1 MNQKSHIRLLKIILA
16 YWPLLVLSIIAAI
29 FFVVFNSASI
39 WITATMINNV
49 LIDFEVM
56 VAQND
61 ELAKNLGNLSAND
74 QLKLFSNQL
83 LLKDSAIETMSAVC
97 IALVVVFGIK
107 NIALYIKN
115 ITISVVQ
122 FRLITDLRN
131 KLYDHLHYLSLSY
144 FNKNKSGELTAILV
158 SDVDNMRSALSTSFQ
173 KLFVEPINIIAF
185 LTLLFIISPKLT
197 AIAILVVP
205 ISGAIIFGI
214 ARSIR
219 RRAARSQAKLAGITS
234 IIAETLSSI
243 RIVKAFVMKN
253 YELRR
258 FYAQT
263 KKYYELMLKKD
274 RLRLLSSPITET
286 VGASLAALLLFIG
299 AQDVLVTKSISS
311 EDFIRFILLLFSV
324 LGPIKSLGNV
334 FNELQNGLASADR
347 VFSILDIKSDI
358 NDIDNAVNLN
368 QFENHIAFKDVSF
381 HYDESSQDV
390 LKNVDFSIKSGQIL
404 ALVGPSG
411 AGKSTLVDLIPRFY
425 DVTSGTIN
433 IDGKN
438 IKNVKL
444 DSLRSL
450 MGIVTQETFLFDDS
464 VKANIAY
471 GLDSVSDDV
480 IKKAAIAANADEFI
494 EELPEGYDT
503 IIGERGVKLSGGQR
517 QRIAIARAIVKNP
530 PILILDEATSSLD
543 TESEKIVQDA
553 IETLMHNR
561 TVVVIAHRLSTVHN
575 ADKIIVLDKGLIVDT
590 GTHQEL
596 INKDGIYK
604 QLHNMQFK
612 T

>member
-1 MNQKSHIRLLKIILA
+1 MNQKSHIRLLKIISA

-49 LIDFEVM
+49 LIDF
-56 VAQND
+56 ND
-61 ELAKNLGNLSAND
+61 MIAENVRLMNLENSSAND
-74 QLKLFSNQL
+74 KLKLFSNQL

-107 NIALYIKN
+107 NIALYMKN
-115 ITISVVQ
+115 ITVSVVQ

-158 SDVDNMRSALSTSFQ
+158 SDVDNMRGALSTSFQ
-173 KLFVEPINIIAF
+173 KLLVEPINIMAF

-214 ARSIR
+214 AQSIR

-263 KKYYELMLKKD
+263 KKYYELMLSKD

-286 VGASLAALLLFIG
+286 VGASIAALLLFIG
-299 AQDVLVTKSISS
+299 ARDVLVTQSISS

-358 NDIDNAVNLN
+358 NDIENAVELN
-368 QFENHIAFKDVSF
+368 QFENHIVFKDVSF
-381 HYDESSQDV
+381 HYDQSSQEV

-425 DVTSGTIN
+425 DVTDGAIN

-438 IKNVKL
+438 IKDVKL

-471 GLDSVSDDV
+471 GLDSVSDDI
-480 IKKAAIAANADEFI
+480 IKKAAIAANANEFI
-494 EELPEGYDT
+494 KELPEGYDT

-553 IETLMHNR
+553 IEKLMHHR
-561 TVVVIAHRLSTVHN
+561 TVIVIAHRLSTVHN
-575 ADKIIVLDKGLIVDT
+575 ADKIIVLDKGLIIDM
-590 GTHQEL
+590 GTHEEL

-604 QLHNMQFK
+604 QLHNLQFK

>member
-1 MNQKSHIRLLKIILA
+1 MNQKSHIRLLKIISA

-49 LIDFEVM
+49 LIDFNDM
-56 VAQND
+56 VAENVR
-61 ELAKNLGNLSAND
+61 LMNLENSSAND
-74 QLKLFSNQL
+74 KLKLFSNQL

-97 IALVVVFGIK
+97 ISLVVVFGIK
-107 NIALYIKN
+107 NIALYMKN
-115 ITISVVQ
+115 ITVSIVQ

-131 KLYDHLHYLSLSY
+131 KLYNHLHYLSLSY

-158 SDVDNMRSALSTSFQ
+158 SDIDNMRGALSTSFQ

-214 ARSIR
+214 AQSIR

-263 KKYYELMLKKD
+263 KKYYELMLRKD

-299 AQDVLVTKSISS
+299 ARDVLVTQSISS

-358 NDIDNAVNLN
+358 NDIENAVELN

-381 HYDESSQDV
+381 HYDQSSQAV
-390 LKNVDFSIKSGQIL
+390 LKNVDFSIESGQIL

-425 DVTSGTIN
+425 DVTDGAIN

-438 IKNVKL
+438 IKDVKL

-471 GLDSVSDDV
+471 GLDSISDDI
-480 IKKAAIAANADEFI
+480 IKKAAIAANANEFI
-494 EELPEGYDT
+494 KELPEGYDT

-553 IETLMHNR
+553 IEKLMHNR
-561 TVVVIAHRLSTVHN
+561 TVIVIAHRLSTVHN
-575 ADKIIVLDKGLIVDT
+575 ADKIIVLDKGLIIDM
-590 GTHQEL
+590 GTHEEL

-604 QLHNMQFK
+604 QLHNLQFK

>member
-1 MNQKSHIRLLKIILA
+1 LLKIISA

-49 LIDFEVM
+49 LIDF
-56 VAQND
+56 ND
-61 ELAKNLGNLSAND
+61 MIAENVRLMNLENSSAND
-74 QLKLFSNQL
+74 KLKLFSNQL

-107 NIALYIKN
+107 NIALYMKN
-115 ITISVVQ
+115 ITVSVVQ

-158 SDVDNMRSALSTSFQ
+158 SDVDNMRGALSTSFQ
-173 KLFVEPINIIAF
+173 KLLVEPINIMAF

-214 ARSIR
+214 AQSIR

-263 KKYYELMLKKD
+263 KKYYELMLSKD

-286 VGASLAALLLFIG
+286 VGASIAALLLFIG
-299 AQDVLVTKSISS
+299 ARDVLVTQSISS

-358 NDIDNAVNLN
+358 NDIENAVELN
-368 QFENHIAFKDVSF
+368 QFENHIVFKDVSF
-381 HYDESSQDV
+381 HYDQSSQEV

-425 DVTSGTIN
+425 DVTDGAIN

-438 IKNVKL
+438 IKDVKL

-471 GLDSVSDDV
+471 GLDSVSDDI
-480 IKKAAIAANADEFI
+480 IKKAAIAANANEFI
-494 EELPEGYDT
+494 KELPEGYDT

-553 IETLMHNR
+553 IEKLMHHR
-561 TVVVIAHRLSTVHN
+561 TVIVIAHRLSTVHN
-575 ADKIIVLDKGLIVDT
+575 ADKIIVLDKGLIIDM
-590 GTHQEL
+590 GTHEEL

-604 QLHNMQFK
+604 QLHNLQFK

>member
-49 LIDFEVM
+49 LIDF
-56 VAQND
+56 ND
-61 ELAKNLGNLSAND
+61 MIAENVRLMNLENSSAND
-74 QLKLFSNQL
+74 KLKLFSNQL

-107 NIALYIKN
+107 NIALYMKN
-115 ITISVVQ
+115 ITVSVVQ

-158 SDVDNMRSALSTSFQ
+158 SDVDNMRGALSTSFQ
-173 KLFVEPINIIAF
+173 KLLVEPINIMAF

-214 ARSIR
+214 AQSIR

-263 KKYYELMLKKD
+263 KKYYELMLSKD

-286 VGASLAALLLFIG
+286 VGASIAALLLFIG
-299 AQDVLVTKSISS
+299 ARDVLVTQSISS

-358 NDIDNAVNLN
+358 NDIENAVELN
-368 QFENHIAFKDVSF
+368 QFENHIVFKDVSF
-381 HYDESSQDV
+381 HYDQSSQEV
-390 LKNVDFSIKSGQIL
+390 LQNVDFSIKSGQIL

-425 DVTSGTIN
+425 DVTDGAIN

-438 IKNVKL
+438 IKDVKL

-471 GLDSVSDDV
+471 GLDSVSDDI
-480 IKKAAIAANADEFI
+480 IKKAAIAANANEFI
-494 EELPEGYDT
+494 KELPEGYDT

-553 IETLMHNR
+553 IEKLMHHR
-561 TVVVIAHRLSTVHN
+561 TVIVIAHRLSTVHN
-575 ADKIIVLDKGLIVDT
+575 ADKIIVLDKGLIIDM
-590 GTHQEL
+590 GTHEEL

-604 QLHNMQFK
+604 QLHNLQFK

>member
-1 MNQKSHIRLLKIILA
+1 MKQKSHIRLLKIVSA

-39 WITATMINNV
+39 WITATMINNI
-49 LIDFEVM
+49 LTDFNDM
-56 VAQND
+56 VAENVR
-61 ELAKNLGNLSAND
+61 LMNLENSSAND
-74 QLKLFSNQL
+74 KLKLFSNQL

-107 NIALYIKN
+107 NIAFYIKN
-115 ITISVVQ
+115 ITVSVVQ

-131 KLYDHLHYLSLSY
+131 KLYNHLHYLSLSY
-144 FNKNKSGELTAILV
+144 FNKKKSGELTAILI
-158 SDVDNMRSALSTSFQ
+158 SDVDNMRGALSTSFQ
-173 KLFVEPINIIAF
+173 KLLVEPINIMAF
-185 LTLLFIISPKLT
+185 VTLLFIISPKLT
-197 AIAILVVP
+197 AIAILVIP
-205 ISGAIIFGI
+205 ISGVVIFGI
-214 ARSIR
+214 AQSIR
-219 RRAARSQAKLAGITS
+219 RRAARSQAKLAGMTS
-234 IIAETLSSI
+234 IIAETLSSM

-263 KKYYELMLKKD
+263 KKYYQLMLKKD

-299 AQDVLVTKSISS
+299 ARDVLFTQSISS
-311 EDFIRFILLLFSV
+311 EDFIRFILLLFAV

-358 NDIDNAVNLN
+358 NDIDNAVELN
-368 QFENHIAFKDVSF
+368 QFENHITFKNVSF
-381 HYDESSQDV
+381 HYDQLSQKV
-390 LKNVDFSIKSGQIL
+390 LKNIDFSIKSGQIL

-425 DVTSGTIN
+425 DVTNGAIN

-471 GLDSVSDDV
+471 GLDFVSDDI
-480 IKKAAIAANADEFI
+480 IKNAAIAANANEFI
-494 EELPEGYDT
+494 KELPEGYDT

-543 TESEKIVQDA
+543 TESEKNVQDA
-553 IETLMHNR
+553 IEKLMHNR
-561 TVVVIAHRLSTVHN
+561 TVIVIAHRLSTVYN
-575 ADKIIVLDKGLIVDT
+575 ADKIIVLDKGVIVDM
-590 GTHQEL
+590 GTHKEL
-596 INKDGIYK
+596 INKDGLYK
-604 QLHNMQFK
+604 QLHNLQFK

>member
-1 MNQKSHIRLLKIILA
+1 MKQKSHIRLLKIISA

-49 LIDFEVM
+49 LIDFNDM
-56 VAQND
+56 VAENVR
-61 ELAKNLGNLSAND
+61 LMNLENSSAND
-74 QLKLFSNQL
+74 KLKLFSNQL

-97 IALVVVFGIK
+97 ISLVVVFGIK
-107 NIALYIKN
+107 NIALYMKN
-115 ITISVVQ
+115 ITVSIVQ

-131 KLYDHLHYLSLSY
+131 KLYNHLHYLSLSY

-158 SDVDNMRSALSTSFQ
+158 SDIDNMRGALSTSFQ

-214 ARSIR
+214 AQSIR

-234 IIAETLSSI
+234 IIAETISSI

-263 KKYYELMLKKD
+263 KKYYELMLRKD

-299 AQDVLVTKSISS
+299 ARDVLVTQSISS

-358 NDIDNAVNLN
+358 NDIENAVELN

-381 HYDESSQDV
+381 HYDQSSQEV

-425 DVTSGTIN
+425 DVTDGAIN

-438 IKNVKL
+438 IKDVKL

-471 GLDSVSDDV
+471 GLDSISDDI
-480 IKKAAIAANADEFI
+480 IKKAAIAANANEFI
-494 EELPEGYDT
+494 KELPEGYDT

-553 IETLMHNR
+553 IEKLMHNR
-561 TVVVIAHRLSTVHN
+561 TVIVIAHRLSTVHN
-575 ADKIIVLDKGLIVDT
+575 ADKIIVLDKGLIIDM
-590 GTHQEL
+590 GTHEEL

-604 QLHNMQFK
+604 QLHNLQFK

>member
-1 MNQKSHIRLLKIILA
+1 MKQKSHIRLLKIVSA

-39 WITATMINNV
+39 WITATMINNI
-49 LIDFEVM
+49 LIDF
-56 VAQND
+56 ND
-61 ELAKNLGNLSAND
+61 MIAENVRLMNLENSSAND
-74 QLKLFSNQL
+74 KLKLFSNQL

-107 NIALYIKN
+107 NIAFYIKN
-115 ITISVVQ
+115 ITVSVVQ

-131 KLYDHLHYLSLSY
+131 KLYNHLHYLSLSY
-144 FNKNKSGELTAILV
+144 FNKKKSGELTAILI
-158 SDVDNMRSALSTSFQ
+158 SDVDNMRGALSTSFQ
-173 KLFVEPINIIAF
+173 KLLVEPINIMAF

-197 AIAILVVP
+197 AIAILVIP
-205 ISGAIIFGI
+205 ISGAVIFGI
-214 ARSIR
+214 AQSIR
-219 RRAARSQAKLAGITS
+219 RRAARSQAKLAGMTS
-234 IIAETLSSI
+234 IIAETLSSM

-253 YELRR
+253 YELSR

-263 KKYYELMLKKD
+263 KKYYQLMLKKD

-286 VGASLAALLLFIG
+286 VGASLAALLLFVG
-299 AQDVLVTKSISS
+299 ARDVLFTQSISS
-311 EDFIRFILLLFSV
+311 EDFIRFILLLFAV

-358 NDIDNAVNLN
+358 NDIDNAVELN
-368 QFENHIAFKDVSF
+368 QFENHITFKDVSF
-381 HYDESSQDV
+381 HYDQSSQEV

-425 DVTSGTIN
+425 DVTNGAIN

-471 GLDSVSDDV
+471 GLDFVSDDI
-480 IKKAAIAANADEFI
+480 IKNAAIAANANEFI
-494 EELPEGYDT
+494 KELPEGYDT

-543 TESEKIVQDA
+543 TESEKNVQDA
-553 IETLMHNR
+553 IEKLMHNR
-561 TVVVIAHRLSTVHN
+561 TVIVIAHRLSTVYN
-575 ADKIIVLDKGLIVDT
+575 ADKIIVLDKGLIIDM
-590 GTHQEL
+590 GTHKEL
-596 INKDGIYK
+596 INKDGLYK
-604 QLHNMQFK
+604 QLHNLQFK

>member
-1 MNQKSHIRLLKIILA
+1 MNQKSHIRLLKIISA

-49 LIDFEVM
+49 LIDF
-56 VAQND
+56 ND
-61 ELAKNLGNLSAND
+61 MIAENVRLMNLENSSAND
-74 QLKLFSNQL
+74 KLKLFSNQL

-107 NIALYIKN
+107 NIALYMKN
-115 ITISVVQ
+115 ITVSVVQ

-158 SDVDNMRSALSTSFQ
+158 SDVDNMRGALSTSFQ
-173 KLFVEPINIIAF
+173 KLLVEPINIMAF

-214 ARSIR
+214 AQSIR

-263 KKYYELMLKKD
+263 KKYYELMLSKD

-286 VGASLAALLLFIG
+286 VGASIAALLLFIG
-299 AQDVLVTKSISS
+299 ARDVLVTQSISS

-358 NDIDNAVNLN
+358 NDIENAVELN
-368 QFENHIAFKDVSF
+368 QFENHIVFKDVSF
-381 HYDESSQDV
+381 HYDQSSQEV

-425 DVTSGTIN
+425 DVTDGAIN

-438 IKNVKL
+438 IKDVKL

-471 GLDSVSDDV
+471 GLDSVSDDI
-480 IKKAAIAANADEFI
+480 IKKAAIAANANEFI
-494 EELPEGYDT
+494 KELPEGYDT

-553 IETLMHNR
+553 IEKLMHHR
-561 TVVVIAHRLSTVHN
+561 TVIVIAHRLSTVHN
-575 ADKIIVLDKGLIVDT
+575 ADKIIVLDKGLIIDM
-590 GTHQEL
+590 GTHEEL
-596 INKDGIYK
+596 INKNGIYK
-604 QLHNMQFK
+604 QLHNLQFK

>member
-1 MNQKSHIRLLKIILA
+1 IRLFKIVLA

-39 WITATMINNV
+39 WITATMINNI
-49 LIDFEVM
+49 LIDF
-56 VAQND
+56 ND
-61 ELAKNLGNLSAND
+61 MIAENVRLMNLENSSAND
-74 QLKLFSNQL
+74 KLKLFSNQL
-83 LLKDSAIETMSAVC
+83 LLKDSAMETMSAVC

-107 NIALYIKN
+107 NIAFYIKN
-115 ITISVVQ
+115 ITVSVVQ

-144 FNKNKSGELTAILV
+144 FNKKKSGELTAILI
-158 SDVDNMRSALSTSFQ
+158 SDVDNMRGALSTSFQ
-173 KLFVEPINIIAF
+173 KLLVEPINIMAF
-185 LTLLFIISPKLT
+185 VTLLFIISPKLT
-197 AIAILVVP
+197 AIAILVIP

-214 ARSIR
+214 AQSIR
-219 RRAARSQAKLAGITS
+219 RRAARSQARLAGMTS
-234 IIAETLSSI
+234 IIAETLSSM

-263 KKYYELMLKKD
+263 KKYYQLMLKKD

-299 AQDVLVTKSISS
+299 ARDVLFTQSISS
-311 EDFIRFILLLFSV
+311 EDFIRFILLLFAV

-358 NDIDNAVNLN
+358 NDVDNAVELN
-368 QFENHIAFKDVSF
+368 QFENHITFKDVSF
-381 HYDESSQDV
+381 HYDQSSQEV

-425 DVTSGTIN
+425 DVTNGAIN

-471 GLDSVSDDV
+471 GLDFVSDDI
-480 IKKAAIAANADEFI
+480 IKNAAIAANANEFI
-494 EELPEGYDT
+494 KELPEGYDT

-530 PILILDEATSSLD
+530 PILILDEATSALD
-543 TESEKIVQDA
+543 TESEKNVQDA
-553 IETLMHNR
+553 IEKLMHNR
-561 TVVVIAHRLSTVHN
+561 TVIVIAHRLSTVYN
-575 ADKIIVLDKGLIVDT
+575 ADKIIVLDKGLIVDM
-590 GTHQEL
+590 GTHKEL
-596 INKDGIYK
+596 INKDGLYK
-604 QLHNMQFK
+604 QLHNLQFK

>member
-1 MNQKSHIRLLKIILA
+1 MNQKSHIRLLKIISA

-49 LIDFEVM
+49 LIDF
-56 VAQND
+56 ND
-61 ELAKNLGNLSAND
+61 MIAENVRLMNLENSSAND
-74 QLKLFSNQL
+74 KLKLFSNQL

-107 NIALYIKN
+107 NIALYMKN
-115 ITISVVQ
+115 ITVSVVQ

-158 SDVDNMRSALSTSFQ
+158 SDVDNMRGALSTSFQ
-173 KLFVEPINIIAF
+173 KLLVEPINIMAF

-214 ARSIR
+214 AQSIR

-263 KKYYELMLKKD
+263 KKYYELMLSKD

-286 VGASLAALLLFIG
+286 VGASIAALLLFIG
-299 AQDVLVTKSISS
+299 ARDVLVTQSISS

-358 NDIDNAVNLN
+358 NDVENAVELN
-368 QFENHIAFKDVSF
+368 QFENHIVFKDVSF
-381 HYDESSQDV
+381 HYDQSSQEV

-425 DVTSGTIN
+425 DVTDGAIN

-444 DSLRSL
+444 NSLRSL

-471 GLDSVSDDV
+471 GLDSVSDDI
-480 IKKAAIAANADEFI
+480 IKKAAIAANANEFI
-494 EELPEGYDT
+494 KELPEGYDT

-553 IETLMHNR
+553 IEKLMHHR
-561 TVVVIAHRLSTVHN
+561 TVIVIAHRLSTVHN
-575 ADKIIVLDKGLIVDT
+575 ADKIIVLDKGLIIDM
-590 GTHQEL
+590 GTHEEL

-604 QLHNMQFK
+604 QLHNLQFK

>member
-1 MNQKSHIRLLKIILA
+1 MKQKSHIRLFKIVST

-39 WITATMINNV
+39 WITATMINNI
-49 LIDFEVM
+49 LIDFNDM
-56 VAQND
+56 VAENVR
-61 ELAKNLGNLSAND
+61 LMNLENSSAND
-74 QLKLFSNQL
+74 KLKLFSNQL

-107 NIALYIKN
+107 NIAFYIKN
-115 ITISVVQ
+115 ITVSVVQ

-131 KLYDHLHYLSLSY
+131 KLYNHLHYLSLSY
-144 FNKNKSGELTAILV
+144 FNKKKSGELTAILI
-158 SDVDNMRSALSTSFQ
+158 SDVDNMRGALSTSFQ
-173 KLFVEPINIIAF
+173 KLLVEPINIIAF

-197 AIAILVVP
+197 AIAILVIP

-214 ARSIR
+214 AQSIR
-219 RRAARSQAKLAGITS
+219 RRAARSQAKLAGMTS
-234 IIAETLSSI
+234 IIAETLSSM

-263 KKYYELMLKKD
+263 KKYYQLMLKKD

-299 AQDVLVTKSISS
+299 ARDVLVTQSISS
-311 EDFIRFILLLFSV
+311 EDFIRFILLLFAV

-358 NDIDNAVNLN
+358 NDIDNAVELN
-368 QFENHIAFKDVSF
+368 QFENHITFKDVSF
-381 HYDESSQDV
+381 HYDQSSQEV

-425 DVTSGTIN
+425 DVTNGAIN

-471 GLDSVSDDV
+471 GLDFVSDDI
-480 IKKAAIAANADEFI
+480 IKNAAIAANANEFI
-494 EELPEGYDT
+494 KELPEGYDT

-530 PILILDEATSSLD
+530 PILILDEATSALD
-543 TESEKIVQDA
+543 TESEKNVQDA
-553 IETLMHNR
+553 IEKLMHNR
-561 TVVVIAHRLSTVHN
+561 TVIVIAHRLSTVYN
-575 ADKIIVLDKGLIVDT
+575 ADKIIVLDKGLIVDM
-590 GTHQEL
+590 GTHKEL
-596 INKDGIYK
+596 INKDGLYK
-604 QLHNMQFK
+604 QLHNLQFK

>member
-1 MNQKSHIRLLKIILA
+1 MNQKSHIRLLKIISA

-49 LIDFEVM
+49 LIDF
-56 VAQND
+56 ND
-61 ELAKNLGNLSAND
+61 MIAENVRLMNLENSSAND
-74 QLKLFSNQL
+74 KLKLFSNQL
-83 LLKDSAIETMSAVC
+83 LLKDSSIETMSAVC

-107 NIALYIKN
+107 NIAFYIKN
-115 ITISVVQ
+115 ITVSVVQ

-131 KLYDHLHYLSLSY
+131 KLYNHLHYLSLSY

-158 SDVDNMRSALSTSFQ
+158 SDVDNMRGALSTSFQ
-173 KLFVEPINIIAF
+173 KLLVEPINIMAF

-214 ARSIR
+214 AQSIR

-263 KKYYELMLKKD
+263 KKYYELMLSKD

-286 VGASLAALLLFIG
+286 VGASIAALLLFIG
-299 AQDVLVTKSISS
+299 ARDVLVTQSISS

-358 NDIDNAVNLN
+358 NDVENAVELN
-368 QFENHIAFKDVSF
+368 QFENHIVFKDVSF
-381 HYDESSQDV
+381 HYDQSSQEV
-390 LKNVDFSIKSGQIL
+390 LKNVDFSIESGQIL
-404 ALVGPSG
+404 ALVGSSG

-425 DVTSGTIN
+425 DVTDGAIN

-438 IKNVKL
+438 IKDVKL

-471 GLDSVSDDV
+471 GLDSVSDDI
-480 IKKAAIAANADEFI
+480 IKKAAIAANANEFI
-494 EELPEGYDT
+494 KELPEGYDT

-553 IETLMHNR
+553 IEKLMHHR
-561 TVVVIAHRLSTVHN
+561 TVIVIAHRLSTVHN
-575 ADKIIVLDKGLIVDT
+575 ADKIIVLDKGLIIDM
-590 GTHQEL
+590 GTHEEL

-604 QLHNMQFK
+604 QLHNLQFK

>member
-1 MNQKSHIRLLKIILA
+1 MKQKSHIRLLKIISA

-49 LIDFEVM
+49 LIDFNDM
-56 VAQND
+56 VAENVR
-61 ELAKNLGNLSAND
+61 LMNLENSSAND
-74 QLKLFSNQL
+74 KLKLFSNQL

-97 IALVVVFGIK
+97 ISLVVVFGIK
-107 NIALYIKN
+107 NIALYMKN
-115 ITISVVQ
+115 ITVSIVQ

-131 KLYDHLHYLSLSY
+131 KLYNHLHYLSLSY

-158 SDVDNMRSALSTSFQ
+158 SDIDNMRGALSTSFQ

-214 ARSIR
+214 AQSIR

-263 KKYYELMLKKD
+263 KKYYELMLRKD

-299 AQDVLVTKSISS
+299 ARDVLVTQSISS

-358 NDIDNAVNLN
+358 NDIENAVELN

-381 HYDESSQDV
+381 HYDQSSQAV

-425 DVTSGTIN
+425 DVTDGAIN

-438 IKNVKL
+438 IKDVKL

-471 GLDSVSDDV
+471 GLDSISDDI
-480 IKKAAIAANADEFI
+480 IKKAAIAANANEFI
-494 EELPEGYDT
+494 KELPEGYNT

-553 IETLMHNR
+553 IEKLMHNR
-561 TVVVIAHRLSTVHN
+561 TVIVIAHRLSTVHN
-575 ADKIIVLDKGLIVDT
+575 ADKIIVLDKGLIIDM
-590 GTHQEL
+590 GTHEEL

-604 QLHNMQFK
+604 QLHNLQFK

>member
-1 MNQKSHIRLLKIILA
+1 MKQKSHIRLLKIISA

-49 LIDFEVM
+49 LIDF
-56 VAQND
+56 ND
-61 ELAKNLGNLSAND
+61 MIAENVRLMNLENSSAND
-74 QLKLFSNQL
+74 KLKLFSNQL

-107 NIALYIKN
+107 NIALYMKN
-115 ITISVVQ
+115 ITVSVVQ

-158 SDVDNMRSALSTSFQ
+158 SDVDNMRGALSTSFQ
-173 KLFVEPINIIAF
+173 KLLVEPINIMAF

-197 AIAILVVP
+197 AIAIVVVP
-205 ISGAIIFGI
+205 ISGVIIFGI
-214 ARSIR
+214 AQSIR

-263 KKYYELMLKKD
+263 KKYYELMLSKD

-299 AQDVLVTKSISS
+299 ARDVLVTQSISS

-358 NDIDNAVNLN
+358 NDIENAVELN
-368 QFENHIAFKDVSF
+368 QFENHIVFKDVSF
-381 HYDESSQDV
+381 HYDQSSQEV

-425 DVTSGTIN
+425 DVTDGAIN

-438 IKNVKL
+438 IKDVKL

-471 GLDSVSDDV
+471 GLDSVSDDI
-480 IKKAAIAANADEFI
+480 IKKAAIAANANEFI
-494 EELPEGYDT
+494 KELPEGYDT

-553 IETLMHNR
+553 IEKLMHHR
-561 TVVVIAHRLSTVHN
+561 TVIVIAHRLSTVHN
-575 ADKIIVLDKGLIVDT
+575 ADKIIVLDKGLIIDM
-590 GTHQEL
+590 GTHEEL
-596 INKDGIYK
+596 INKDGVYK
-604 QLHNMQFK
+604 QLHNLQFK

>member
-1 MNQKSHIRLLKIILA
+1 MLKIISA

-49 LIDFEVM
+49 LIDFNDM
-56 VAQND
+56 VAENVR
-61 ELAKNLGNLSAND
+61 LMNLENSSAND
-74 QLKLFSNQL
+74 KLKLFSNQL

-97 IALVVVFGIK
+97 ISLVVVFGIK
-107 NIALYIKN
+107 NIALYMKN
-115 ITISVVQ
+115 ITVSIVQ

-131 KLYDHLHYLSLSY
+131 KLYNHLHYLSLSY

-158 SDVDNMRSALSTSFQ
+158 SDIDNMRGALSTSFQ

-214 ARSIR
+214 AQSIR

-263 KKYYELMLKKD
+263 KKYYELMLRKD

-299 AQDVLVTKSISS
+299 ARDVLVTQSISS

-358 NDIDNAVNLN
+358 NDIENAVELN

-381 HYDESSQDV
+381 HYDQSSQAV

-425 DVTSGTIN
+425 DVTDGAIN

-438 IKNVKL
+438 IKDVKL

-471 GLDSVSDDV
+471 GLDSISDDI
-480 IKKAAIAANADEFI
+480 IKKAAIAANANEFI
-494 EELPEGYDT
+494 KELPEGYDT

-553 IETLMHNR
+553 IEKLMHNR
-561 TVVVIAHRLSTVHN
+561 TVIVIAHRLSTVHN
-575 ADKIIVLDKGLIVDT
+575 ADKIIVLDKGLIIDM
-590 GTHQEL
+590 GTHEEL

-604 QLHNMQFK
+604 QLHNLQFK

>member
-1 MNQKSHIRLLKIILA
+1 MKQKSHIRLLKIISA

-49 LIDFEVM
+49 LIDFNDM
-56 VAQND
+56 VAENVR
-61 ELAKNLGNLSAND
+61 LMNLENSSAND
-74 QLKLFSNQL
+74 KLKLFSNQL

-107 NIALYIKN
+107 NIALYMKN
-115 ITISVVQ
+115 ITVSIVQ

-131 KLYDHLHYLSLSY
+131 KLYNHLHYLSLSY

-158 SDVDNMRSALSTSFQ
+158 SDIDNMRGALSTSFQ

-214 ARSIR
+214 AQSIR

-263 KKYYELMLKKD
+263 KKYYELMLRKD

-299 AQDVLVTKSISS
+299 ARDVLVTQSISS

-358 NDIDNAVNLN
+358 NDIENAVELN

-381 HYDESSQDV
+381 HYDQSSQAV

-425 DVTSGTIN
+425 DVTDGAIN

-438 IKNVKL
+438 IKDVKL

-471 GLDSVSDDV
+471 GLDSISDDI
-480 IKKAAIAANADEFI
+480 IKKAAIAANANEFI
-494 EELPEGYDT
+494 KELPEGYDT

-553 IETLMHNR
+553 IEKLMHNR
-561 TVVVIAHRLSTVHN
+561 TVIVIAHRLSTVHN
-575 ADKIIVLDKGLIVDT
+575 ADKIIVLDKGLIIDM
-590 GTHQEL
+590 GTHEEL

-604 QLHNMQFK
+604 QLHNLQFK

>member
-1 MNQKSHIRLLKIILA
+1 MKQKSHIRLFKIVLA

-39 WITATMINNV
+39 WITATMINNI
-49 LIDFEVM
+49 LIDF
-56 VAQND
+56 ND
-61 ELAKNLGNLSAND
+61 MIAENVRLMNLENSSAND
-74 QLKLFSNQL
+74 KLKLFSNQL
-83 LLKDSAIETMSAVC
+83 LLKDSAMETMSAVC

-107 NIALYIKN
+107 NIAFYIKN
-115 ITISVVQ
+115 ITVSVVQ

-131 KLYDHLHYLSLSY
+131 KLYNHLHYLSLSY
-144 FNKNKSGELTAILV
+144 FNKKKSGELTAILI
-158 SDVDNMRSALSTSFQ
+158 SDVDNMRGALSTSFQ
-173 KLFVEPINIIAF
+173 KLLVEPINIMAF
-185 LTLLFIISPKLT
+185 VTLLFIISPKLT
-197 AIAILVVP
+197 AIAILVIP

-214 ARSIR
+214 AQSIR
-219 RRAARSQAKLAGITS
+219 RRAARSQAKLAGMTS
-234 IIAETLSSI
+234 IIAETLSSM

-263 KKYYELMLKKD
+263 KKYYQLMLKKD

-299 AQDVLVTKSISS
+299 ARDVLFTQSISS

-358 NDIDNAVNLN
+358 NDVDNAVELN
-368 QFENHIAFKDVSF
+368 QFENHITFKDVSF
-381 HYDESSQDV
+381 HYDQSSQEV

-425 DVTSGTIN
+425 DVTNGAIN

-444 DSLRSL
+444 NSLRSL

-471 GLDSVSDDV
+471 GLDFVSDDI
-480 IKKAAIAANADEFI
+480 IKNAAIAANANEFI
-494 EELPEGYDT
+494 KELPEGYDT

-530 PILILDEATSSLD
+530 PILILDEATSALD
-543 TESEKIVQDA
+543 TESEKNVKDA
-553 IETLMHNR
+553 IEKLMHNR
-561 TVVVIAHRLSTVHN
+561 TVIVIAHRLSTVYN
-575 ADKIIVLDKGLIVDT
+575 ADKIIVLDKGLIVDM
-590 GTHQEL
+590 GTHKEL
-596 INKDGIYK
+596 INKDGLYK
-604 QLHNMQFK
+604 QLHNLQFK

>member
-1 MNQKSHIRLLKIILA
+1 MKQKSHIRLLKIVSA

-39 WITATMINNV
+39 WITATMINNI
-49 LIDFEVM
+49 LIDFNDM
-56 VAQND
+56 VAENVR
-61 ELAKNLGNLSAND
+61 LMNLENSSAND
-74 QLKLFSNQL
+74 KLKLFSNQL

-107 NIALYIKN
+107 NIAFYIKN
-115 ITISVVQ
+115 ITVSVVQ

-131 KLYDHLHYLSLSY
+131 KLYNHLHYLSLSY
-144 FNKNKSGELTAILV
+144 FNKKKSGELTAILI
-158 SDVDNMRSALSTSFQ
+158 SDVDNMRGALSTSFQ
-173 KLFVEPINIIAF
+173 KLLVEPINIMAF
-185 LTLLFIISPKLT
+185 VTLLFIISPKLT
-197 AIAILVVP
+197 AIAILVIP

-214 ARSIR
+214 AQSIR
-219 RRAARSQAKLAGITS
+219 RRAARSQAKLAGMTS
-234 IIAETLSSI
+234 IIAETLSSM

-263 KKYYELMLKKD
+263 KKYYQLMLKKD

-286 VGASLAALLLFIG
+286 VGASLAALLLFVG
-299 AQDVLVTKSISS
+299 ARDVLFTQSISS
-311 EDFIRFILLLFSV
+311 EDFIRFILLLFAV

-358 NDIDNAVNLN
+358 NDVDNAVELN
-368 QFENHIAFKDVSF
+368 QFENHITFKDVSF
-381 HYDESSQDV
+381 HYDQSSQEV

-425 DVTSGTIN
+425 DVTNGAIN

-471 GLDSVSDDV
+471 GLDFVSDDI
-480 IKKAAIAANADEFI
+480 IKNAAIAANANEFI
-494 EELPEGYDT
+494 KELPEGYDT

-530 PILILDEATSSLD
+530 PILILDEATSALD
-543 TESEKIVQDA
+543 TESEKNVQDA
-553 IETLMHNR
+553 IEKLMHNR
-561 TVVVIAHRLSTVHN
+561 TVIIIAHRLSTVYN
-575 ADKIIVLDKGLIVDT
+575 ADKIIVLDKGLIVDM
-590 GTHQEL
+590 GTHKEL
-596 INKDGIYK
+596 INKDGLYK
-604 QLHNMQFK
+604 QLHNLQFK

>member
-1 MNQKSHIRLLKIILA
+1 MKQKSHIRLFKIVLA

-39 WITATMINNV
+39 WITATMINNI
-49 LIDFEVM
+49 LIDF
-56 VAQND
+56 ND
-61 ELAKNLGNLSAND
+61 MIAENVRLMNLENSSAND
-74 QLKLFSNQL
+74 KLKLFSNQL

-107 NIALYIKN
+107 NIAFYIKN
-115 ITISVVQ
+115 ITVSVVQ

-131 KLYDHLHYLSLSY
+131 KLYNHLHYLSLSY
-144 FNKNKSGELTAILV
+144 FNKKKSGELTAILI
-158 SDVDNMRSALSTSFQ
+158 SDVDNMRGALSTSFQ
-173 KLFVEPINIIAF
+173 KLLVEPINIMAF
-185 LTLLFIISPKLT
+185 VTLLFIISPKLT
-197 AIAILVVP
+197 AIAILVIP
-205 ISGAIIFGI
+205 ISGAVIFGI
-214 ARSIR
+214 AQSIR
-219 RRAARSQAKLAGITS
+219 RRAARSQAKLAGMTS
-234 IIAETLSSI
+234 IIAETLSSM

-263 KKYYELMLKKD
+263 KKYYQLMLKKD
-274 RLRLLSSPITET
+274 RLRLLSSPIIET
-286 VGASLAALLLFIG
+286 VGASLAALLLFVG
-299 AQDVLVTKSISS
+299 ARDVLFTQSISS
-311 EDFIRFILLLFSV
+311 EDFIRFILLLFAV

-358 NDIDNAVNLN
+358 NDIDNAVELN
-368 QFENHIAFKDVSF
+368 QFENHITFKDVSF
-381 HYDESSQDV
+381 HYDQSSQEV

-425 DVTSGTIN
+425 DVTNGAIN

-471 GLDSVSDDV
+471 GLDFVSDDI
-480 IKKAAIAANADEFI
+480 IKNAAIAANANEFI
-494 EELPEGYDT
+494 KELPEGYDT

-543 TESEKIVQDA
+543 TESEKNVQDA
-553 IETLMHNR
+553 IEKLMHNR
-561 TVVVIAHRLSTVHN
+561 TVIVIAHRLSTVYN
-575 ADKIIVLDKGLIVDT
+575 ADKIIVLDKGLIIDM
-590 GTHQEL
+590 GTHKEL
-596 INKDGIYK
+596 INKDGLYK
-604 QLHNMQFK
+604 QLHNLQFK

>member
-1 MNQKSHIRLLKIILA
+1 MKQKSHIRLLKIISA

-49 LIDFEVM
+49 LIDFNDM
-56 VAQND
+56 VAENVR
-61 ELAKNLGNLSAND
+61 LMNLENSSAND
-74 QLKLFSNQL
+74 KLKLFSNQL

-97 IALVVVFGIK
+97 ISLVVVFGIK
-107 NIALYIKN
+107 NIALYMKN
-115 ITISVVQ
+115 ITVSIVQ

-131 KLYDHLHYLSLSY
+131 KLYNHLHYLSLSY

-158 SDVDNMRSALSTSFQ
+158 SDIDNMRGALSTSFQ

-214 ARSIR
+214 AQSIR

-263 KKYYELMLKKD
+263 KKYYELMLRKD

-299 AQDVLVTKSISS
+299 ARDVLVTQSISS

-358 NDIDNAVNLN
+358 NDIENAVELN
-368 QFENHIAFKDVSF
+368 QFENHIVFKDVSF
-381 HYDESSQDV
+381 HYDQSSQAV

-425 DVTSGTIN
+425 DVTDGAIN

-438 IKNVKL
+438 IKDVKL

-471 GLDSVSDDV
+471 GLDSISDDI
-480 IKKAAIAANADEFI
+480 IKKAAIAANANEFI
-494 EELPEGYDT
+494 KELPEGYDT

-553 IETLMHNR
+553 IEKLMHNR
-561 TVVVIAHRLSTVHN
+561 TVIVIAHRLSTVHN
-575 ADKIIVLDKGLIVDT
+575 ADKIIVLDKGLIIDM
-590 GTHQEL
+590 GTHEEL

-604 QLHNMQFK
+604 QLHNLQFK

>member
-1 MNQKSHIRLLKIILA
+1 MKQKSHIRLFKIVLA

-29 FFVVFNSASI
+29 VFVVFNSASI
-39 WITATMINNV
+39 WITATMINNI
-49 LIDFEVM
+49 LIDF
-56 VAQND
+56 ND
-61 ELAKNLGNLSAND
+61 MIAENVRLMNLENSSAND
-74 QLKLFSNQL
+74 KLKLFSNQL
-83 LLKDSAIETMSAVC
+83 LLKDSAMETMSAVC

-107 NIALYIKN
+107 NIAFYIKN
-115 ITISVVQ
+115 ITVSVVQ

-131 KLYDHLHYLSLSY
+131 KLYNHLHYLSLSY
-144 FNKNKSGELTAILV
+144 FNKKKSGELTAILI
-158 SDVDNMRSALSTSFQ
+158 SDVDNMRGALSTSFQ
-173 KLFVEPINIIAF
+173 KLLVEPINIMAF
-185 LTLLFIISPKLT
+185 VTLLFIISPKLT
-197 AIAILVVP
+197 AIAILVIP

-214 ARSIR
+214 AQSIR
-219 RRAARSQAKLAGITS
+219 RRAARSQAKLAGMTS
-234 IIAETLSSI
+234 IIAETLSSM

-263 KKYYELMLKKD
+263 KKYYQLMLKKD

-299 AQDVLVTKSISS
+299 ARDVLFTQSISS
-311 EDFIRFILLLFSV
+311 EDFIRFILLLFAV

-358 NDIDNAVNLN
+358 NDVDNAVELN
-368 QFENHIAFKDVSF
+368 QFENHITFKDVSF
-381 HYDESSQDV
+381 HYDQSSQEV

-425 DVTSGTIN
+425 DVTNGAIN

-444 DSLRSL
+444 NSLRSL

-471 GLDSVSDDV
+471 GLDFVSDDI
-480 IKKAAIAANADEFI
+480 IKNAAIAANANEFI
-494 EELPEGYDT
+494 KELPEGYDT

-530 PILILDEATSSLD
+530 PILILDEATSALD
-543 TESEKIVQDA
+543 TESEKNVQDA
-553 IETLMHNR
+553 IEKLMHNR
-561 TVVVIAHRLSTVHN
+561 TVIVIAHRLSTVYN
-575 ADKIIVLDKGLIVDT
+575 ADKIIVLDKGLIVDM
-590 GTHQEL
+590 GTHKEL
-596 INKDGIYK
+596 INKDGLYK
-604 QLHNMQFK
+604 QLHNLQFK

>member
-1 MNQKSHIRLLKIILA
+1 MKQKSHIRLFKIVLA

-39 WITATMINNV
+39 WITATMINNI
-49 LIDFEVM
+49 LIDF
-56 VAQND
+56 ND
-61 ELAKNLGNLSAND
+61 MIAENVRLMNLENSSAND
-74 QLKLFSNQL
+74 KLKLFSNQL
-83 LLKDSAIETMSAVC
+83 LLKDSAMETMSAVC

-107 NIALYIKN
+107 NIAFYIKN
-115 ITISVVQ
+115 ITVSVVQ

-131 KLYDHLHYLSLSY
+131 KLYNHLHYLSLSY
-144 FNKNKSGELTAILV
+144 FNKKKSGELTAILI
-158 SDVDNMRSALSTSFQ
+158 SDVDNMRGALSTSFQ
-173 KLFVEPINIIAF
+173 KLLVEPINIMAF
-185 LTLLFIISPKLT
+185 VTLLFIISPKLT
-197 AIAILVVP
+197 AIAILVIP

-214 ARSIR
+214 AQSIR
-219 RRAARSQAKLAGITS
+219 RRAARSQAKLAGMTS
-234 IIAETLSSI
+234 IIAETLSSM

-263 KKYYELMLKKD
+263 KKYYQLMLKKD

-299 AQDVLVTKSISS
+299 ARDVLFTQSISS
-311 EDFIRFILLLFSV
+311 EDFIRFILLLFAV

-358 NDIDNAVNLN
+358 NDVDNAVELN
-368 QFENHIAFKDVSF
+368 QFENHITFKDVSF
-381 HYDESSQDV
+381 HYDQSSQEV

-425 DVTSGTIN
+425 DVTNGAIN

-444 DSLRSL
+444 NSLRSL

-471 GLDSVSDDV
+471 GLDFVSDDI
-480 IKKAAIAANADEFI
+480 IKNAAIAANANEFI
-494 EELPEGYDT
+494 KELPEGYDT

-543 TESEKIVQDA
+543 TESEKNVQDA
-553 IETLMHNR
+553 IEKLMHNR
-561 TVVVIAHRLSTVHN
+561 TVIVIAHRLSTVYN
-575 ADKIIVLDKGLIVDT
+575 ADKIIVLDKGLIVDM
-590 GTHQEL
+590 GTHKEL
-596 INKDGIYK
+596 INKDGLYK
-604 QLHNMQFK
+604 QLHNLQFK

>member
-1 MNQKSHIRLLKIILA
+1 M
-16 YWPLLVLSIIAAI
+16 
-29 FFVVFNSASI
+29 
-39 WITATMINNV
+39 
-49 LIDFEVM
+49 
-56 VAQND
+56 
-61 ELAKNLGNLSAND
+61 
-74 QLKLFSNQL
+74 
-83 LLKDSAIETMSAVC
+83 
-97 IALVVVFGIK
+97 
-107 NIALYIKN
+107 
-115 ITISVVQ
+115 
-122 FRLITDLRN
+122 
-131 KLYDHLHYLSLSY
+131 
-144 FNKNKSGELTAILV
+144 
-158 SDVDNMRSALSTSFQ
+158 
-173 KLFVEPINIIAF
+173 
-185 LTLLFIISPKLT
+185 
-197 AIAILVVP
+197 
-205 ISGAIIFGI
+205 
-214 ARSIR
+214 
-219 RRAARSQAKLAGITS
+219 
-234 IIAETLSSI
+234 
-243 RIVKAFVMKN
+243 
-253 YELRR
+253 
-258 FYAQT
+258 
-263 KKYYELMLKKD
+263 
-274 RLRLLSSPITET
+274 
-286 VGASLAALLLFIG
+286 
-299 AQDVLVTKSISS
+299 VTKSISS

-358 NDIDNAVNLN
+358 NDIENAVNLN

-381 HYDESSQDV
+381 HYDESSQEV

-425 DVTSGTIN
+425 DVTSGAIN
-433 IDGKN
+433 IDDQN
-438 IKNVKL
+438 IKDVKL

-494 EELPEGYDT
+494 KELPEGYDT